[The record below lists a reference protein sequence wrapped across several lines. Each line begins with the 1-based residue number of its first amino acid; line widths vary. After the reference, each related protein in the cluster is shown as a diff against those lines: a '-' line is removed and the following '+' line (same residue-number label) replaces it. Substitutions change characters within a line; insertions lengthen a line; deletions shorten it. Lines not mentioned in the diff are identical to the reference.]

1 MEKYALNMDLCHF
14 LNEHVKWFLNLW
26 TLDLTCFLFNFFR
39 SKFVPEAIT
48 APVQDN
54 TNTTTVSTQPS
65 PSPSP
70 SQNGRRRVTKT
81 VSLPSVVTPPAP
93 PLEVSK
99 EYLEAGYLPEMV
111 DITDE
116 TDDQQDQQ
124 FNSQMY
130 DSQMDSNTQLN
141 IFSKPAIK
149 RARSLFK

>member
-1 MEKYALNMDLCHF
+1 M
-14 LNEHVKWFLNLW
+14 
-26 TLDLTCFLFNFFR
+26 FNFFR

-48 APVQDN
+48 APVQDK

-99 EYLEAGYLPEMV
+99 EYLEAGYLPEIM

-116 TDDQQDQQ
+116 MDEDQQ
-124 FNSQMY
+124 FMY

-141 IFSKPAIK
+141 TFSKPAIK
-149 RARSLFK
+149 KARSLFK

>member
-1 MEKYALNMDLCHF
+1 M
-14 LNEHVKWFLNLW
+14 
-26 TLDLTCFLFNFFR
+26 FNFFR

-48 APVQDN
+48 APVQDK
-54 TNTTTVSTQPS
+54 TNTTTVSTQ

-116 TDDQQDQQ
+116 MDEDQQ

-149 RARSLFK
+149 KARSLFK